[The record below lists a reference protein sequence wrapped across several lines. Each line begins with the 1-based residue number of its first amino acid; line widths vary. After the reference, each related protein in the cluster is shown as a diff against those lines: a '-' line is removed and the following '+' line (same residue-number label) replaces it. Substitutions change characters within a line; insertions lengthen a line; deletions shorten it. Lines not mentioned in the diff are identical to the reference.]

1 MNNANEQLSV
11 KPNDEPIVDELDK
24 EPRGFLDRLNQFFS
38 RNEPKIGF
46 GKNVIPIVPVQ
57 PVQQIPYAT
66 GGDSLQASTM
76 QDSVWNRLTEKSYFG
91 FLGNFDQ
98 FFGHFLVIFQVNCKP
113 KDL

>member
-1 MNNANEQLSV
+1 MNNANEQISANEEV
-11 KPNDEPIVDELDK
+11 EEIDK

-46 GKNVIPIVPVQ
+46 GKNVIPIVPAQ

-76 QDSVWNRLTEKSYFG
+76 QDSVGIGYSKKI
-91 FLGNFDQ
+91 NFVMISL
-98 FFGHFLVIFQVNCKP
+98 FFF
-113 KDL
+113 

>member
-91 FLGNFDQ
+91 FLGILTNF
-98 FFGHFLVIFQVNCKP
+98 LAIFW
-113 KDL
+113 

>member
-1 MNNANEQLSV
+1 MNNANEQISANEEV
-11 KPNDEPIVDELDK
+11 EEIDK

-46 GKNVIPIVPVQ
+46 GKNVIPIVPAQ

-76 QDSVWNRLTEKSYFG
+76 QDSVWNWLTEKSYFG
-91 FLGNFDQ
+91 FLGILTNF
-98 FFGHFLVIFQVNCKP
+98 
-113 KDL
+113 

>member
-76 QDSVWNRLTEKSYFG
+76 QDSVGISYGKNFLTSEMS
-91 FLGNFDQ
+91 
-98 FFGHFLVIFQVNCKP
+98 QV
-113 KDL
+113 

>member
-1 MNNANEQLSV
+1 MNNANEQQLSV

-46 GKNVIPIVPVQ
+46 GKNVIPIVPAQ

-76 QDSVWNRLTEKSYFG
+76 QESVGISYRKKKSN
-91 FLGNFDQ
+91 FLA
-98 FFGHFLVIFQVNCKP
+98 HL
-113 KDL
+113 

>member
-11 KPNDEPIVDELDK
+11 KTNDEPIVDELDK

-91 FLGNFDQ
+91 FLGILTI
-98 FFGHFLVIFQVNCKP
+98 FLAIFW
-113 KDL
+113 

>member
-11 KPNDEPIVDELDK
+11 KPNDEQPIVDELDK

-76 QDSVWNRLTEKSYFG
+76 QDSVGIGYSKKICDG
-91 FLGNFDQ
+91 F
-98 FFGHFLVIFQVNCKP
+98 C
-113 KDL
+113 